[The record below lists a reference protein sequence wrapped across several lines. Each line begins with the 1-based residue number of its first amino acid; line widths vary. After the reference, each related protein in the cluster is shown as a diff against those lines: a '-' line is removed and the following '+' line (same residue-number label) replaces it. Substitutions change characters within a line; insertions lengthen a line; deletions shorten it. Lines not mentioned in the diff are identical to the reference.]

1 MCNLEPGAAGER
13 KQDYIAAS
21 ATTMSGSRLWAYNPP
36 NLLGGRFMTRR
47 FAASLF
53 CLLFSSIPAFSQGR
67 KPPARSTTTVPS
79 RTPMGAPNTFPSR
92 GTIFLSGKVVLG
104 DGTALSEPAAIQ
116 TVCKG
121 RKRTETYTDSHGFFS
136 FQFGTLNPNTTAA
149 GVDDVDSSFGD
160 PMSRGNQRDWRDC
173 ELQASLAG
181 YSSDTIQLST
191 KISALE
197 NSDVGRITL
206 RRMTQVEGL
215 SISATSAMAP
225 GNAKKAFE
233 KGRQQAQKEKLD
245 DAEKSLAK
253 AVQIYPNYAAAWY
266 ELGQVQ
272 FRKKDVAAARHSWEQ
287 SLAADAKYVRPYVG
301 LCQLNMQDKR
311 WQELGDNSDKLLA
324 LDPIS
329 FPEGWFWNAAANY
342 MLHKFSAAEKS
353 ARQGLKIDE
362 HHQLPKLEYLL
373 GMVLIQEHA
382 YQDASGHMQQ
392 FLQLSK
398 EPSEIQEAQ
407 KQLAEIARLSEQSK
421 P

>member
-1 MCNLEPGAAGER
+1 M
-13 KQDYIAAS
+13 DS
-21 ATTMSGSRLWAYNPP
+21 
-36 NLLGGRFMTRR
+36 
-47 FAASLF
+47 
-53 CLLFSSIPAFSQGR
+53 
-67 KPPARSTTTVPS
+67 
-79 RTPMGAPNTFPSR
+79 PNTFPSR
-92 GTIFLSGKVVLG
+92 GTIFLSGKVVLS
-104 DGTALSEPAAIQ
+104 DGTPPSEPAAIQ
-116 TVCKG
+116 TVCNG
-121 RKRTETYTDSHGFFS
+121 RKRTETYTDSRGYFS
-136 FQFGTLNPNTTAA
+136 FQFGTQNPNTTAA
-149 GVDDVDSSFGD
+149 GIDDVDSSFGD
-160 PMSRGNQRDWRDC
+160 NMSRANQRDWRNC

-181 YSSDTIQLST
+181 YSSDAIQLST

-206 RRMTQVEGL
+206 RRMGQVEGL
-215 SISATSAMAP
+215 AISATSAMAP

-233 KGRQQAQKEKLD
+233 KGRDQAQKEKLD
-245 DAEKSLAK
+245 DAEKSLTK
-253 AVQIYPNYAAAWY
+253 AVQIYPNFAAAWY

-272 FRKKDVAAARHSWEQ
+272 YRKKDPAAARHSWEQ

-301 LCQLNMQDKR
+301 LCELDMQDKR

-342 MLHKFSAAEKS
+342 MLHKYSAAEKS

-373 GMVLIQEHA
+373 GMVLIREHA

-392 FLQLSK
+392 FLQLTK
-398 EPSEIQEAQ
+398 EPSEVQEAQ

-421 P
+421 Q